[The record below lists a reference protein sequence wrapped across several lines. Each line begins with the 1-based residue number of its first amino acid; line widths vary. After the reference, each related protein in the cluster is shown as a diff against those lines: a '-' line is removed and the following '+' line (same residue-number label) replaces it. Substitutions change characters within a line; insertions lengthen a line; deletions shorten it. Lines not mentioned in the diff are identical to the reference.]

1 MTEDQQMMQE
11 IEEEMRLCRVE
22 IIRGEAMMEIL
33 EVLIEIK
40 MAMGLD
46 VALEKGKHD
55 KISIATAEL
64 KSVVAAADSSM
75 REFITASALMENL
88 VD

>member
-1 MTEDQQMMQE
+1 MTEDQQMIQE

-22 IIRGEAMMEIL
+22 IIRGEAMMEVL
-33 EVLIEIK
+33 EVLIEAK
-40 MAMGLD
+40 LAKGLD
-46 VALEKGKHD
+46 VALEKGKLD

-64 KSVVAAADSSM
+64 KAVVAAADSSM